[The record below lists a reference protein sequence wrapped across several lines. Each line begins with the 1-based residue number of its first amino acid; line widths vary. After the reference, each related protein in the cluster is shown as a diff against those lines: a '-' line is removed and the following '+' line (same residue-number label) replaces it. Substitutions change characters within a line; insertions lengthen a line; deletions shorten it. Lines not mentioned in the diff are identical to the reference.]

1 MSRQRFRDIKR
12 YLHVCDNMNLGTE
25 KMAKVK
31 PTYDV
36 LNSKIQSFGIL
47 YSQLSIDESMVPYFR
62 KHSCKQFIRGKSI

>member
-12 YLHVCDNMNLGTE
+12 YLHVCDNMNLGSE

-47 YSQLSIDESMVPYFR
+47 YSQLSIDESMVPYFG
-62 KHSCKQFIRGKSI
+62 KQSCKQFIRGKSI

>member
-1 MSRQRFRDIKR
+1 
-12 YLHVCDNMNLGTE
+12 MNLGSE

-47 YSQLSIDESMVPYFR
+47 YSQLSIDESMVPYFG

>member
-1 MSRQRFRDIKR
+1 MSRQRFRGIKR
-12 YLHVCDNMNLGTE
+12 YLHVCDNRNLGTE

-47 YSQLSIDESMVPYFR
+47 YSQLSIDESMVPYFG